1 MQTGWLLYNN
11 TWYYLSESGVMVT
24 GWITLGDKAYY
35 LGGDGGML
43 TGWQNIDGQIYY
55 LYPDGHKAVN
65 EVIDTFYVDQD
76 GVWRKPQ

>member
-1 MQTGWLLYNN
+1 MNGDGKMQTGWINYNN

-43 TGWQNIDGQIYY
+43 TDGRTSTDRSTTCIRM
-55 LYPDGHKAVN
+55 DIRRSMK
-65 EVIDTFYVDQD
+65 
-76 GVWRKPQ
+76 

>member
-1 MQTGWLLYNN
+1 
-11 TWYYLSESGVMVT
+11 MVI
-24 GWITLGDKAYY
+24 GWITLGDKSYY

-65 EVIDTFYVDQD
+65 EVIDTFYLDQD
-76 GVWRKPQ
+76 GIWRKPQ